1 MGNFSGILTVPGYIF
16 PDEYLYCF
24 DTLSNVISMLLS
36 KGKCGYQC
44 IQILNATAEENESSF
59 GIIKQ
64 IDLWNPVKVGFIGIF
79 NFLRMNQ
86 TPGTDLVNPNYQAFS
101 QNSGSSIGSLF

>member
-1 MGNFSGILTVPGYIF
+1 MY
-16 PDEYLYCF
+16 PDPECHRRG
-24 DTLSNVISMLLS
+24 D
-36 KGKCGYQC
+36 
-44 IQILNATAEENESSF
+44 ESSF

-64 IDLWNPVKVGFIGIF
+64 IDLWNPIKVGFIGIF